1 MVARDLHK
9 ITFKLHEQRAKLAP
23 SLLLRQRMLTAAF
36 HDQIRSEKENIASHI
51 NRLQHG
57 TRRAYLMQRLTHLD
71 ERAKLK
77 PIGL

>member
-9 ITFKLHEQRAKLAP
+9 ITYKLHEQRAKLIP

-36 HDQIRSEKENIASHI
+36 HDQIRAEKENIVSHI
-51 NRLQHG
+51 GRLQPG
-57 TRRAYLMQRLTHLD
+57 VRRVYLTQRLAHLD